1 MFDALRKHRDRR
13 SPPPRRPPLRIE
25 PLEDRTALSAIS
37 GFVYHDL
44 NHNGVFD
51 AGDVGIGGNTVQLYN
66 SSTQLIATVVTDANG
81 YYQFSVDQTV
91 TPTAASK
98 EVDAVFADAP
108 TNSTRTQTVTQFD
121 PSLGT
126 LTGVEIVDDS
136 TLTSVVSVESLDAA
150 GQQIKVQ
157 LNGNTTL
164 SGGGLSGLQV
174 AVSGGQQA
182 NLGPFDGTIDFAG
195 SSGQQFAP
203 QQMTGTNSTMITDPA
218 ALASWVGNGT
228 VTLALNATATSDT
241 TGSGNVAAMVH
252 TSAAAQVKVIYHYTT
267 GNALKPGSYIV
278 VQPQNPP
285 GFFDGKNTTSDGTV
299 IPPWNGTI
307 EYLPVTVSTPTSV
320 SANNDFGELK
330 PGSLSGYAYFDA
342 NGDGWLEPGE
352 PGLPNVTI
360 TLTGTDAHGNAVNQ
374 TTQTDANGLYTFS
387 NLVPGTYTLTKTT
400 TPAGFLDYVDRAGNL
415 GGAAGHDVI
424 SQINLGSDQAGVNY
438 DFGHVQPAS
447 VSGFVYVDAN
457 RDGAFDG
464 GDAGLGN
471 VTLTLQGTNF
481 LGQTVQLSTT
491 TDATGFY
498 SFGGLL
504 PGFYAV
510 TKTPPAGFLDGAT
523 NLGNLG
529 GTAIGDT
536 YWLTLTQG
544 AAGTQY
550 NFGELLPANNTPFT
564 PSQTPGNGA
573 PPPQQPQTPS
583 NDIPS
588 KTPFFSDSWKW
599 HWQ

>member
-1 MFDALRKHRDRR
+1 MFDALRKLRDRR
-13 SPPPRRPPLRIE
+13 SPPPRRQLRIE
-25 PLEDRTALSAIS
+25 ALEDRTALSTIS

-44 NHNGVFD
+44 NNNGAFD
-51 AGDVGIGGNTVQLYN
+51 AGDLGIGGNTLQLYN
-66 SSTQLIATVVTDANG
+66 SSGGLIATAVTQANG
-81 YYQFSVDQTV
+81 FYQFTVDQTI
-91 TPTAASK
+91 TPTAATK
-98 EVDAVFADAP
+98 EVDAAFTDAP
-108 TNSTRTQTVTQFD
+108 TNSTRTQTVAQFD

-136 TLTSVVSVESLDAA
+136 TLTSVVSLESLDAA

-157 LNGNTTL
+157 LNGDTTL

-195 SSGQQFAP
+195 GSGQRFAP
-203 QQMTGTNSTMITDPA
+203 QQMTGSNSAMITDPA
-218 ALASWVGNGT
+218 ALAAWVGNGA
-228 VTLALNATATSDT
+228 VTLTLNSTAESDVA
-241 TGSGNVAAMVH
+241 GSGNVAAMVH
-252 TSAAAQVKVIYHYTT
+252 TTAAAEVKVIYHYLT
-267 GNALKPGSYIV
+267 GNALKPGNYTV

-307 EYLPVTVSTPTSV
+307 EYLPVTVSTPTSA

-330 PGSLSGYAYFDA
+330 PGSLSGHAYYDA

-352 PGLPNVTI
+352 PGLADVTI
-360 TLTGTDAHGNAVNQ
+360 TLTGTDADGNAVNQ
-374 TTQTDANGLYTFS
+374 TTQTDANGLYSFT
-387 NLVPGTYTLTKTT
+387 NLMPGTYTLTKTT
-400 TPAGFLDYVDRAGNL
+400 TPEGYLDYIDRAGNL
-415 GGAAGHDVI
+415 GGAAGQDVI
-424 SQINLGSDQAGVNY
+424 SQINLGSDQTGVNY
-438 DFGHVQPAS
+438 NFGHVKPAS
-447 VSGFVYVDAN
+447 VSGFVYLDAN
-457 RDGAFDG
+457 RDGVFDG
-464 GDAGLGN
+464 GDSGLGN
-471 VTLTLQGTNF
+471 VALTLQGTNF
-481 LGQTVQLSTT
+481 LGQSVLLTTT

-510 TKTPPAGFLDGAT
+510 TKTPPAGYLDGAT

-550 NFGELLPANNTPFT
+550 NFGELLPGAPTTITPNL
-564 PSQTPGNGA
+564 TPGNGTP
-573 PPPQQPQTPS
+573 PPPQQQTPN
-583 NDIPS
+583 NDIPN
-588 KTPFFSDSWKW
+588 KAPFFSDSWKW
-599 HWQ
+599 NWK